1 MKAQLALVGIAAVWG
16 LTFVMVQDAIAV
28 LPTMAFLAYR
38 FGSAAVLVAV
48 IFRDRLR
55 ELAPAGWRVGA
66 LMGVFLCAGYV
77 FQTLGLEHTSA
88 SNAGFI
94 TGLMV
99 VFTPVLGAIFLGQ
112 RLPAVAWAAALVS
125 AAGLY
130 LLSGAGGGLELRGD
144 GLVLLCAIAFAA
156 HILVTDRAVG
166 ERVLTTTWAPC
177 WWSSSPS
184 SE

>member
-1 MKAQLALVGIAAVWG
+1 LRAQLALVGIAAVWG

-48 IFRDRLR
+48 IFRHRLC
-55 ELAPAGWRVGA
+55 ELDAAGWRAGG
-66 LMGVFLCAGYV
+66 LMGAFLCAGYV

-99 VFTPVLGAIFLGQ
+99 VFTPVLGAVFLGQ
-112 RLPAVAWAAALVS
+112 RLPAIAWAAAAVS
-125 AAGLY
+125 AAGPTCCPARAAAW
-130 LLSGAGGGLELRGD
+130 S
-144 GLVLLCAIAFAA
+144 CAATASCCCA
-156 HILVTDRAVG
+156 RSRSPPTSWSPTVPWA
-166 ERVLTTTWAPC
+166 TTMSAP
-177 WWSSSPS
+177 SSSS
-184 SE
+184 S